1 MEAVLYRV
9 LFILS
14 LPALA
19 LSMFMPAGPADA
31 QSDEV
36 QFTEE
41 YLNDQ
46 EHIEL
51 GRELFRQQCTRC
63 HGKGAYPGKAPD
75 LDPDDMP
82 PDEIYLKV
90 TYGFGRMPAWE
101 NIFDDEQRKAITAYM
116 KSDIFSN

>member
-1 MEAVLYRV
+1 MHRV
-9 LFILS
+9 VFILS

-19 LSMFMPAGPADA
+19 LLMSVPAGPAAA

-41 YLNDQ
+41 YLNNR
-46 EHIEL
+46 ENIEL
-51 GRELFRQQCTRC
+51 GRDLFRQQCTRC
-63 HGKGAYPGKAPD
+63 HGKGSYPGKAPE
-75 LDPDDMP
+75 LEPGAMP

-90 TYGFGRMPAWE
+90 TYGFGRMPPWE
-101 NIFDDEQRKAITAYM
+101 EVFSDDERKAITAYM

>member
-1 MEAVLYRV
+1 MYRV

-19 LSMFMPAGPADA
+19 LALTSGHAGA

-36 QFTEE
+36 EFTEE
-41 YLNDQ
+41 YLNDP
-46 EHIEL
+46 EHIQL
-51 GRELFRQQCTRC
+51 GRELFQQQCTRC
-63 HGKGAYPGKAPD
+63 HGKGSYPGKAPK
-75 LDPDDMP
+75 LDPGRMP
-82 PDEIYLKV
+82 PDEIFLKV

-101 NIFDDEQRKAITAYM
+101 EVFNDEERKAITAYM